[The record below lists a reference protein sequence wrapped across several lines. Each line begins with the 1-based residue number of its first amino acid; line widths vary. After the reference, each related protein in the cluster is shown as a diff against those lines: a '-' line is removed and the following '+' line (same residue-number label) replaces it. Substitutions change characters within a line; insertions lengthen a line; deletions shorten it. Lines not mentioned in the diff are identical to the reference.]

1 MLEERRQFPRLVPST
16 PLFVSMDEAKGGL
29 LLDLCEGGLAVASL
43 VPRNL
48 DDVVSVTFDLPEGV
62 GHIEAKARVAW
73 TRDSGHLTGVRFMD
87 LDEVSHQ
94 QLSEWIA
101 AGTNLRPAGS
111 EDLDE
116 PVIVTRSTYAQ
127 VDAIRREVRP
137 ETRTAIWPEMQVA
150 EPKVEVRPVAAAAAG
165 AAAGAKGGQEM
176 VAPELSMETIAEL
189 ERIETAEKVAA
200 ALEMTGTLF
209 PEPTVYED
217 EAAHVERS
225 GAAEV
230 EEIEAGEVEELEV
243 GLPAEIGLA
252 GPVEEAEEELKI
264 PEMGI
269 AEIETAERAAMAWE
283 PAVTMPQA
291 AATAE
296 SVEPEEFVAT
306 REHAD
311 RMEPEAAIEA
321 AEGESATAGST
332 NRAEWVEHVA
342 QMEDVAPVEVRLEG
356 ERQTLPPDAETVGWA
371 SDAVGWVQEIAEKRV
386 TAPEEAE
393 FDGVFVPEEAMAVR
407 SSRSGKSRHT
417 IELVLAVVLL
427 TWALVFL
434 GYQMGS
440 TGANQATRDLSVA
453 KVAGGAGAAAGGGR
467 VEAGGK
473 AGASA
478 AATTTSAEAFPEMS
492 PVPPIT
498 RTGKVSI
505 PDLKTNAAALEA
517 PGVAPGRSSTAVAT
531 VKTPAPVVAST
542 SAPRA
547 AANANTTS
555 GSGGETQVLA
565 GAAPAMNSGVV
576 LQVGAMKMEGNAT
589 ALMQDLKKKKFSA
602 FVYRHG
608 NDNLYRVG
616 VGPFGDK
623 DASARVKAELQ
634 KNGYSAITA
643 KWAKDK
649 G

>member
-111 EDLDE
+111 DDLDE

-137 ETRTAIWPEMQVA
+137 ETRTAIWPEMQVKP
-150 EPKVEVRPVAAAAAG
+150 EPQVEMRPVAAEAKAA
-165 AAAGAKGGQEM
+165 QP
-176 VAPELSMETIAEL
+176 VAPEISMETIAEL
-189 ERIETAEKVAA
+189 ERIEAAEKAA
-200 ALEMTGTLF
+200 AAMETSGMLF
-209 PEPTVYED
+209 PEPVVEED
-217 EAAHVERS
+217 EALADERS
-225 GAAEV
+225 IRAEMAGVEAAEV
-230 EEIEAGEVEELEV
+230 EELDLEEPTEEGFV
-243 GLPAEIGLA
+243 A
-252 GPVEEAEEELKI
+252 PVEATDEEAFEI
-264 PEMGI
+264 PEKGMAESAAI
-269 AEIETAERAAMAWE
+269 AE
-283 PAVTMPQA
+283 PAVMPEA
-291 AATAE
+291 AATMGPAATTEAAE
-296 SVEPEEFVAT
+296 VREALAEPE
-306 REHAD
+306 HAEAP
-311 RMEPEAAIEA
+311 EPEATMEA
-321 AEGESATAGST
+321 AEGESIAAGST

-342 QMEDVAPVEVRLEG
+342 QMEDVAPVEMRLDAG
-356 ERQTLPPDAETVGWA
+356 SRTLPPDAETVGWA

-393 FDGVFVPEEAMAVR
+393 FDGVFVPEEAMAAR
-407 SSRSGKSRHT
+407 ASRPGKSRHT

-440 TGANQATRDLSVA
+440 TGAIQSTRDLSTA
-453 KVAGGAGAAAGGGR
+453 KAGGGSAAAGAIR
-467 VEAGGK
+467 VEANK
-473 AGASA
+473 AGASVTA
-478 AATTTSAEAFPEMS
+478 PTPSAEAFPEMS

-505 PDLKTNAAALEA
+505 PDLKTNSANLETPASGTSRHGAAAA
-517 PGVAPGRSSTAVAT
+517 A
-531 VKTPAPVVAST
+531 VKTPAPTPTPVLRET
-542 SAPRA
+542 
-547 AANANTTS
+547 ANPA
-555 GSGGETQVLA
+555 GETQVLA
-565 GAAPAMNSGVV
+565 GPTPTVSSGVV

-589 ALMQDLKKKKFSA
+589 ALMQDLKRKKFTA

-623 DASARVKAELQ
+623 GASAKVKSELQ
-634 KNGYSAITA
+634 KNGYTAITA

>member
-16 PLFVSMDEAKGGL
+16 PLFVSTDDAKGGL

-137 ETRTAIWPEMQVA
+137 ETRTAIWPEMQVKA
-150 EPKVEVRPVAAAAAG
+150 EPQPQVEMPAIEATR
-165 AAAGAKGGQEM
+165 QEAF
-176 VAPELSMETIAEL
+176 APEISAETVAEL
-189 ERIETAEKVAA
+189 ERIEAAGKAA
-200 ALEMTGTLF
+200 AAMETSGMLF
-209 PEPTVYED
+209 PEPAVEED
-217 EAAHVERS
+217 EALHVERS
-225 GAAEV
+225 AGAEADEIDAAEV
-230 EEIEAGEVEELEV
+230 EELDVEE
-243 GLPAEIGLA
+243 PAEFGLHA
-252 GPVEEAEEELKI
+252 PVEEAEDLEI
-264 PEMGI
+264 PEMGMVESG
-269 AEIETAERAAMAWE
+269 ATANSDVMADSVETAESAATEEAE
-283 PAVTMPQA
+283 ELQEAAVT
-291 AATAE
+291 
-296 SVEPEEFVAT
+296 PEHEQFAKT
-306 REHAD
+306 K
-311 RMEPEAAIEA
+311 PEAATELEA
-321 AEGESATAGST
+321 GIKAEEESIIAGST

-342 QMEDVAPVEVRLEG
+342 QMEEFAPMEVRLDSG
-356 ERQTLPPDAETVGWA
+356 SQTLPPDSETVGWA

-393 FDGVFVPEEAMAVR
+393 FDGVFVPEDAMAAR
-407 SSRSGKSRHT
+407 ASRAGKSRHT

-440 TGANQATRDLSVA
+440 TGANQATRDVSAA
-453 KVAGGAGAAAGGGR
+453 KVSAGSAAGK
-467 VEAGGK
+467 V
-473 AGASA
+473 GASTVA
-478 AATTTSAEAFPEMS
+478 PTTSAEAFPEPS
-492 PVPPIT
+492 PVPPLVT
-498 RTGKVSI
+498 TGKVSI
-505 PDLKTNAAALEA
+505 PDLKANPTALETPPA
-517 PGVAPGRSSTAVAT
+517 VTGSGRRGANVAATRALSPSRTPTAVVRDT
-531 VKTPAPVVAST
+531 
-542 SAPRA
+542 
-547 AANANTTS
+547 ANV
-555 GSGGETQVLA
+555 SGGTQVLA
-565 GAAPAMNSGVV
+565 GPTPTVNSGVV

-589 ALMQDLKKKKFSA
+589 ALMQDLKRKKFTA

-623 DASARVKAELQ
+623 DASAKVKAELQ
-634 KNGYSAITA
+634 KSGYAAITA
-643 KWAKDK
+643 KWTKDK

>member
-16 PLFVSMDEAKGGL
+16 PLFVSMDDAKSGL

-48 DDVVSVTFDLPEGV
+48 DDVFSLAFDLPEGV
-62 GHIEAKARVAW
+62 GHIETKAQVAW

-87 LDEVSHQ
+87 LDEISQQ

-111 EDLDE
+111 EEIDE

-127 VDAIRREVRP
+127 VDAIRRQVRHETRP
-137 ETRTAIWPEMQVA
+137 ELWPEMQMEAQQQVETPGVENKLEERAPVTEMAMESVA
-150 EPKVEVRPVAAAAAG
+150 EAEPVE
-165 AAAGAKGGQEM
+165 
-176 VAPELSMETIAEL
+176 IAEKSAVAVDAST
-189 ERIETAEKVAA
+189 RET
-200 ALEMTGTLF
+200 TGTLF
-209 PEPTVYED
+209 PDVNEE
-217 EAAHVERS
+217 
-225 GAAEV
+225 AEV
-230 EEIEAGEVEELEV
+230 ERQEIEQPVTARMSFTEMAAVEPVAKETSEVEPGEELEKRRLV
-243 GLPAEIGLA
+243 
-252 GPVEEAEEELKI
+252 EAETASERVDEILAV

-269 AEIETAERAAMAWE
+269 TE
-283 PAVTMPQA
+283 PAPSLQETSTTYLAEAEP
-291 AATAE
+291 TA
-296 SVEPEEFVAT
+296 P
-306 REHAD
+306 
-311 RMEPEAAIEA
+311 
-321 AEGESATAGST
+321 GST
-332 NRAEWVEHVA
+332 SRAEWVEHVA
-342 QMEDVAPVEVRLEG
+342 HMEVAPGEVRLDAG
-356 ERQTLPPDAETVGWA
+356 SQTLPPDVETVGWA

-393 FDGVFVPEEAMAVR
+393 FDGIFLPEAEIAAKAPR
-407 SSRSGKSRHT
+407 PIKSRHT

-440 TGANQATRDLSVA
+440 TGANTATRDVSLPKALGGSNPSN
-453 KVAGGAGAAAGGGR
+453 AGSKA
-467 VEAGGK
+467 EPSK
-473 AGASA
+473 AGASLA
-478 AATTTSAEAFPEMS
+478 GPTTSAEAFPDVS
-492 PVPPIT
+492 PVPPINAG
-498 RTGKVSI
+498 RRPGPSS
-505 PDLKTNAAALEA
+505 NAATLEIPPSA
-517 PGVAPGRSSTAVAT
+517 TGHTSPVMTPRTVAPFPSETTRPVAE
-531 VKTPAPVVAST
+531 
-542 SAPRA
+542 
-547 AANANTTS
+547 TT
-555 GSGGETQVLA
+555 VLA
-565 GAAPAMNSGVV
+565 GGSPSMSSGVV

-623 DASARVKAELQ
+623 DASAKVKSELQ
-634 KNGYSAITA
+634 KNGYTAITA

>member
-87 LDEVSHQ
+87 LDDVSHQ

-111 EDLDE
+111 DDLDE

-137 ETRTAIWPEMQVA
+137 ETRIAMWPEMQVDA
-150 EPKVEVRPVAAAAAG
+150 EPKVEARPAVGAVAG
-165 AAAGAKGGQEM
+165 ANGGQEL
-176 VAPELSMETIAEL
+176 VAPELSMETVAEL
-189 ERIETAEKVAA
+189 ERIEAAEKASA
-200 ALEMTGTLF
+200 ALETTGTLF
-209 PEPTVYED
+209 PESSAD
-217 EAAHVERS
+217 EEEALHVERFV
-225 GAAEV
+225 GDETD
-230 EEIEAGEVEELEV
+230 EIEAAGEVEEPE
-243 GLPAEIGLA
+243 
-252 GPVEEAEEELKI
+252 VEEPEVEDPTAVGFVAAVEAPEEAVEI
-264 PEMGI
+264 PEMGMV
-269 AEIETAERAAMAWE
+269 AEPAMTAEPAAAME
-283 PAVTMPQA
+283 TLERQEVDA
-291 AATAE
+291 APEVAEAE
-296 SVEPEEFVAT
+296 ST
-306 REHAD
+306 
-311 RMEPEAAIEA
+311 
-321 AEGESATAGST
+321 SAGST

-342 QMEDVAPVEVRLEG
+342 QFEETPMEVRLDAG
-356 ERQTLPPDAETVGWA
+356 SQTLPPDAETVGWA

-393 FDGVFVPEEAMAVR
+393 FDGVFVPEEAMATR
-407 SSRSGKSRHT
+407 ASRPGKSRHT

-440 TGANQATRDLSVA
+440 TGANQATRDLSTA
-453 KVAGGAGAAAGGGR
+453 KVVGGGGAAAAGANRG
-467 VEAGGK
+467 EAGGK
-473 AGASA
+473 AGAA
-478 AATTTSAEAFPEMS
+478 AVGPTTSAEAFPEMS

-505 PDLKTNAAALEA
+505 PDLKTNTAALETP
-517 PGVAPGRSSTAVAT
+517 PGAASSRSGAAVAA
-531 VKTPAPVVAST
+531 VKTPAPAVAVA

-547 AANANTTS
+547 TAKVTPAS
-555 GSGGETQVLA
+555 SGETQVLA
-565 GAAPAMNSGVV
+565 GATPTMNSGVV

-589 ALMQDLKKKKFSA
+589 ALMQDLKKKKFTA

-623 DASARVKAELQ
+623 DASAKVKSELQ
-634 KNGYSAITA
+634 KNGYSTITA